1 VFLQNEEKR
10 KKEVKQETP
19 SQRLSGI
26 IKSCRNIIRK
36 DKGMNGDGDRL
47 PMPTWIMFLKF

>member
-1 VFLQNEEKR
+1 MAKNIKSGNP
-10 KKEVKQETP
+10 KIKQIKVQTIETP

-26 IKSCRNIIRK
+26 IKSCRNIMRK

-47 PMPTWIMFLKF
+47 PMPT

>member
-1 VFLQNEEKR
+1 MKKKE